1 MPTEMGGEKGGN
13 IQADF
18 VDGQI
23 KRGPGLLSWD
33 VKATGTDLSSAEKA
47 CLSVKVSAGP
57 HNELLIQHST
67 ETLALEVLL
76 NPEVSTLRQCFKN
89 MMVSGTTHKHVIHA
103 GYAFAGSGD
112 WILQDG
118 VFSARDVEAL
128 LHDAEVQEVLRRQ
141 KFHTLHVHCSAE
153 GSWAQPPVGVC
164 LNPPDIAD
172 SLAGSAHLLGCLD
185 AVLTSPP
192 LTSLLPSSTV
202 VGNIRFRRPTMYVFP
217 GGQGD
222 CALFGVTGFTLL
234 VDGGFARKPCFWE
247 FVRHLDRLDSL
258 LVTRFNQF
266 NSCGLTALA
275 QRKALERV
283 YPQVGHVFCN
293 AVRSPS
299 DEELQKDRDQLVVSV
314 VAQGLEFL
322 QGVREMGLS
331 PQACQRDVRPHTLY
345 HKVGHGTLEMF
356 VLSPGR
362 STEEDTSVC
371 ALLVWRPAKVS
382 EPVTRILLPGSAP
395 QSVIFEG
402 LNKLAHLAVLKSREV
417 TTEARLGLK
426 KSKVQDKPLR
436 ATSVPP
442 RPSVAKRAAAKVE
455 SPSPSPTPP
464 PAEKVRAPAKPTS
477 KSIESLPKKQEE
489 VKRPS
494 KTSAKKEPKKTVE
507 KTDAKDEK
515 VAKITAKIPAKE
527 ADIIPDKEKLVEKLG
542 ENEIDNIA
550 EKDISKIISDKP
562 LKKLPV
568 DIEKIDTKPQ
578 EEIVAKVDE
587 KVTAK
592 RELKRATPARPPAKS
607 KGAKDVTNKMAV
619 ESKTIARKTAEPA
632 KPKPRPVVAPP
643 TRPMVRDSKSKSP
656 SSSASS
662 SPKRAPPKPTTE
674 RPVRSVRGGVR
685 TAKPAAIEPVKAVEV
700 EKPLPT
706 EKPTAQVKPDK
717 RIEIVALSGDES
729 SGSKEA
735 IEEKAATEATKEEK
749 PFIEPPSSDESK
761 KDIPKQKSPTTVDEV
776 PIKAVL
782 LGTAHATPAAD
793 EIQAL
798 PTKPLEKEIVDAE
811 MWPREGDAREVVE
824 PPEHAL
830 SPEPTISA
838 SSEGVPSLVDE
849 VIDVS
854 LKADSSIAMQVAEPE
869 LSRVRALSSG
879 QRTPDSLDTPRE
891 VGDGIAPSSRD
902 EILDAMEK
910 HQLVSREQVL
920 EIKRRDS
927 VDSIEGEIAM
937 EEEEAAHPPQE
948 ADKETAG
955 APIEK
960 MQLETEKPKVET
972 PVSEVPEVARK
983 ETAEPG
989 GIEKMEPTTESPAEK
1004 TAESVVPEVT
1014 EKAATKVETAQTVE
1028 PEVKKRGE
1036 DVHAIEDLDVAD
1048 AKPAKPE
1055 DVEKLE
1061 PASEEAAQPTD
1072 VGDVPEVAEMRPT
1085 ETGSFEMVPPEIQ
1098 RPAEEQT
1105 QFVEKRLAESEDAQ
1119 KAVPEIERPPG
1130 ETPFTAIREES
1141 QKPTEL
1147 DGTRIE
1153 EPEVE
1158 KPVGQP
1164 LLSTES
1170 EVGQK
1175 KLIKEEPGEK
1185 LEREAE
1191 SQPEEIPA
1199 SAEPE
1204 LDQKKPKE
1212 LEAAEKIETETQRLV
1227 EDISVTEVP
1236 EADQKRPEEHE
1247 TIEKLQLETERQ
1259 LEETHDG
1266 AVSDAEEKVPTE
1278 HERVQKR
1285 EPEIERPSEESS
1297 LSAALEHEDTRKL
1310 KPELDR
1316 PLEESA
1322 VVTTSEVEQEKATED
1337 EGIAKLE
1344 PELQRPPETPLS
1356 AAPQVEQK
1364 KHAEHEDVEGME
1376 PEIHKLPEE
1385 APVTAVHEVEQ
1396 KKPTEYE
1403 GVEKF
1408 EPEAE
1413 MPADKTLW
1421 SAMPEIEAK
1430 KPAAHEGGE
1439 KLETETEKP
1448 YIGIPVKV
1456 APEDELK
1463 EPRQHEG
1470 VRKLEPEIDR
1480 PAEKAVVGAVPDVE
1494 QKTPTGHDGLQEQ
1507 EPEAEPPH
1515 EKSPVSVVPEVDRKK
1530 STDHEGDKTEPQIEK
1545 LGQETTVFAVPEVE
1559 KKKPSDHA
1567 DVETL
1572 ETENQRPPAETT
1584 ETTPVSAGPDFEKKS
1599 PERAGVEKLE
1609 PEIARLPEERPLS
1622 AMAEPQQKKPT
1633 EHADVIKLETDVEKP
1648 AEETEFEQKEA
1659 TDHAGVLMLEA
1670 EIKRPP
1676 DVTPATSALEVSQKK
1691 PIEYESTEKLDA
1703 VIDRQ
1708 PQETTVSLLPE
1719 IEKEPPKY
1727 EDTQKLE
1734 PELERQPD
1742 HTPVSSVPEA
1752 EEKPAI
1758 QDVQKLEPKI
1768 ERPHEEHEEAPV
1780 STALAEL
1787 ERIQKLEPE
1796 VDRPL
1801 EHTPVSP
1808 VTELHKQ
1815 KPAEH
1820 EAVEEV
1826 EPEIER
1832 SHEETPQ
1839 KPELELEQQ
1848 PKEAPLSSTPEVDKK
1863 KPAVSEGV
1871 QKFEPELEQP
1881 HKEILVSAVPEIE
1894 RKPAEHERV
1903 PELEPQLE
1911 LPPLKAQV
1919 SAGPEAVKETGVHEL
1934 AQSLEP
1940 EIERPHVEAPEVPEV
1955 EKKTAVHEGLQML
1968 ETELGRPP
1976 LEAPVSSVPE
1986 VQDKKAVGHEGV
1998 EEVEPKVDRQSEEV
2012 PVVKEKPAEH
2022 DDVQELKPELEQ
2034 PQKETP
2040 VGAAPKVEL
2049 TKPVD
2054 HEGVQKLEPELE
2066 RLPEETLKSSLPEDK
2081 KEKPAEH
2088 EDVQEL
2094 VQGAERPLEEPPVST
2109 VPEIEEMKPTEY
2121 DVARHLEP
2129 EIEGPY
2135 VETSVTSVPELEE
2148 KKPLIDE
2155 RVRKLEQE
2163 IERPPEKGSVSAVP
2177 EVEEKKPE
2185 QHQGAQKSG
2194 SEIELPHE
2202 ESMSAVPQS
2211 EEEKSSKP
2219 DSVPLLELETERPAK
2234 GSAVSTGPE
2243 DDKKPTEHKS
2253 IEKGETEVQ
2262 RPSGEPDEGAVPE
2275 LDEKIAAE
2283 HGVKR
2288 LEPEI
2293 KRPPEDAP
2301 VSAVSELGTEKPA
2314 KEERAEMVESK
2325 VQRAAEET
2333 PASAAPEAVEKK
2345 PGEHEECKK
2354 LKEEIESPREE
2365 SPTPVTKL
2373 PSSDDKEGT
2382 DHEVVEE
2389 IGREI
2394 EKQPEK
2400 FPASAVREVEGRV
2413 LAEPERMKKVGPDID
2428 RPAEETA
2435 VCTVSEDEKKKP
2447 TDLESVEK
2455 LIPESEKHAAD
2466 TVVSSAPEVEEKQ
2479 QSVGTLESKV
2489 EMPLISTER
2498 AEPDIEEMVKS
2509 KIERP
2514 AEEAPVSALP
2524 EVTEK
2529 KPDKDAGVEELEP
2542 EIARPPVQ
2550 SHVSELAKAE
2560 EEKPQEPQSVEK
2572 LEPKVERLPE
2582 AAGAGSEPEVEKKPA
2597 EQERIV
2603 ELEPESG
2610 RRDGDIHLSTMPEVE
2625 KEATE
2630 PDSEEKVGP
2639 RTEIPGEEASV
2650 KAVVQVAAAKPQ
2662 EHVDVEKVKSLGTP
2676 SEHTSA
2682 TEVADA
2688 AEEKP
2693 TKPGHVE
2700 MMESEIFRGPEE
2712 TPASE
2717 APVEGKKHTEPEH
2730 KQAPEPPSY
2739 VTERDDA
2746 VETGAESIER
2756 HKPVELQN
2764 IEAGEIDTVRSE
2776 PGKTASATSVIP
2788 ATVIERPLETHD
2800 MKKTETQ
2807 VPKEEQHGRR
2817 ISPSSGDKREPSD
2830 MKDIHL
2836 DEGSKRE
2843 PDPSPGH
2850 HEPEMAVSIKDKP
2863 DADTLATKP
2872 GETMAEETEQSKKG
2886 YLTEESSL
2894 DQEGIVTSPGEETAD
2909 EDAPTS
2915 VQEDPKACQSTAEVH
2930 EVEDVESTVDEV
2942 VDEGVVTS
2950 PCQSIDDDAHP
2961 LTADTEDTLYDGVH
2975 ITELRDG
2982 DEKEHERKSKQE
2994 QLISSL
3000 GQVQPKGAVG
3010 GEHRPQEPWDEA
3022 TVPHHDR
3029 KEADIAEEQRPSS
3042 SMTTP
3047 PARDFRKEGK
3057 DGEPQQDIE
3066 DILLRESVPPQS
3078 FLFSDTGSSDVLPEE
3093 TSDTRQPGYLLG
3105 EAEVLPSTALI
3116 PEVDGTIAEDLIAA
3130 KEQAQKQLEEKGDED
3145 VSPSFSRASSTKDR
3159 SAIEHDAPSEAGR
3172 LSDITA
3178 HREKPSEHEDTQ
3190 QENGKDSAPVVF
3202 GLSHG
3207 TSKATQ
3213 ETPYWD
3219 FQEPSETADSLKL
3232 LDPRPYSPTGIEC
3245 QTLPSDGSEGTG
3257 PTEDRYGVHET
3268 ALDKTTAPPSFPLI
3282 SGELK
3287 EDAEIIPK
3295 LAAREDLSFPQMAR
3309 TEAAELKLTEQES
3322 LDESC
3327 GSKPDISKKTSLPA
3341 FEDILPSKSSLSDES
3356 ITDKVTEAVHLEQV
3370 DKLSQ
3375 QETETD
3381 AAITEEH
3388 LQLDEVPETKD
3399 VKGSDEHKQSS
3410 IVSPDSGRDNR
3421 EEVQE
3426 GASKMEDQAVLSKA
3440 HEEPVLRAE
3449 SHVVSESFRLPE
3461 PSEPQDDLER
3471 PAPHTYGDKDHA
3483 DKGLPADTSHTPS
3496 KADTSDKTMSPKPC
3510 APSEAEVD
3518 VTKQELHL
3526 SLETAPGAVSSV
3538 YSKAKELLEECVS
3551 ATDPT
3556 SPGGAISTV
3565 SPKSSVSEDSFRSV
3579 VQRDDS
3585 RDALSKEEECDDR
3598 TCDENVVPVSGV
3610 TTGYDFRS
3618 PTEVLKRDFHE
3629 ETSHTFAKESHETMA
3644 LQSPSQD
3651 EEGRQL
3657 LEVIKSQL
3665 VSDDSADFHVTTKEH
3680 GLPTAKDIP
3689 PADSSK
3695 YVPTGTHAESGD
3707 IGLDKSP
3714 GSAKEC
3720 DEALSVILDQITK
3733 DDWDEGTHSGP
3744 EKVQVSEDA
3753 VEVHPS
3759 LSADSSTKSQPQA
3772 DAPLGSEDRRE
3783 PLDAGHLLVKGAPE
3797 QDKSVPVPGE
3807 LSPAAHKPESPSA
3820 HMEVFEEISPETMLL
3835 QESSST
3841 AQHHPK
3847 TREDA
3852 SATIDAHA
3860 SRPSAPDDS
3869 LVKLPEETVPQFPSD
3884 LGTSSAAD
3892 LCSSPVPLK
3901 ESAGHPDVRI
3911 ISDKEEPG
3919 SATDLEI
3926 APERGVVCDA
3936 RLSSGPEGT
3945 KVRDEAPYGE
3955 VEEKETTSRGSPS
3968 LMHQEQDSYV
3978 PEAPWV
3984 HHRDAEDARST
3995 EISDQPMKDPRATC
4009 PTSLD
4014 APELAHMQQRMSVDY
4029 ESSITSVSD
4038 IEFAAD
4044 AKSLKALAP
4053 DDPSH
4058 DDSKTAE
4065 CPKGDKDAS
4074 RPSSPES
4081 PPQSPVKRIAAEH
4094 PRASKRARTTSESK
4108 HPISTQGSSEADI
4121 SSEDEDSTR
4130 KVTTRA
4136 YTDASSAGVE
4146 LPKES
4151 PQSGSGP
4158 LQTSTYPV
4166 RDRHVEDTTKHSAE
4180 SYHAIPQGADDHDS
4194 RLVPTEV
4201 LPGSFPYTPGKT
4213 EGLSVEHS
4221 LTPSEEHYLP
4231 TGDRTDE
4238 DKKSEKDSQ
4247 VPQLPS
4253 KDVPDPSSTISHHD
4267 VVQAPSSL
4275 LERDKAEMSGGKD
4288 SRLDETYS
4296 SELKRTSIES
4306 ETTSSSDD
4314 AGSGRRSLTS
4324 SKDSD
4329 LMREYSKH
4337 LETSPSAR
4345 FSVDSTCSVTSE
4357 ERSYT
4362 ELEKPY
4368 QKEDS
4373 RDSFSSTAREYP
4385 DDSSRSGSLYSD
4397 STLEPSSTFDHQ
4409 EPKAP
4414 QVSSDQVELSS
4425 SVHDFIPVRPE
4436 RPTEIEKTER
4446 QFETD
4451 TLISTQKESDVQV
4464 PPSAEKA
4471 TEMPEEHVS
4480 PTARIPASEDQ
4491 SPFGDIAHGHGIA
4504 SGLFAALKTE
4514 LCVIDSPSMDT
4525 VLDQTGKD
4533 VQSLKDQAGV
4543 DPSPE
4548 FAEKHR
4554 EFDLGDKKIPE
4565 TDRETPKEHVHS
4577 GDGEVGVAHHVP
4589 VLTPDK
4595 EPKETHS
4602 ISGHDEGYPGRKV
4615 SGEVTPVKALRFQ
4628 LGDDSSIEPLADQ
4641 TDASASDPPSDAD
4654 HGLSKEVFERK
4665 VRLDKFLEAEFL
4677 EAMATDE
4684 EDESSRA
4691 SVKQSTASTTSS
4703 SHHKN
4708 GHTVAEPEDDNT
4720 EDDVTL
4726 ASALSSGLPTELVCM
4741 AQSSVDLPKD
4751 ITRITKCA
4759 DSQERVSPP
4768 LASPPDAAKQDEP
4781 AAVAAGLASGL
4792 SVELVC
4798 MVESKELCSEI
4809 KRAEEEAIHH
4819 VIEKKADYAEE
4830 DGGVAMQAYIE
4841 RRLSDSDHFADKQQ
4855 RASPPSETVSSAQQD
4870 IPTPERKTSK
4880 GFDELH
4886 LNGTSHSPPSV
4897 GLVAGLAAGLA
4908 TELVC
4913 MPQSA
4918 EELCIDASES
4928 RWPPAQGSR
4937 VEIMPPEMTAS
4948 IYEERTEHIDE
4959 KPCSDTDVESLGR
4972 GAPDSPLLHR
4982 IGQIPVQREVITTVT
4997 SRRVVYQND
5006 GPPDTWTT
5014 STFSEPPQQDTD
5026 DDSRRTTVTYVYRTY
5041 TPAESDD
5048 KDDPVISS
5056 GTVPSR
5062 QGEDGLPFE
5071 ILRSA
5076 AERHARE
5083 EDGHVEGDHV
5093 TGTSS
5098 RSYVYTIS
5106 SDHGAPEMF
5115 VRHTDDTGTLH
5126 HPDSSIHNI
5135 AMDEVAR
5142 ITEMAAAAVSQSS
5155 NGWTVVHRSAD
5166 SSSQR
5171 PLELTRPSELVERRN
5186 GHVTQVTEA
5195 RQIVYHPSSSAEFR
5209 FPVVSSAEETC
5220 LPPEGSDPKTILEFM
5235 AAQTKQAAK
5244 EMLEEQPLYEEDE
5257 EAAQE
5262 QSSLSD
5268 ASPLVEEPVFGKTL
5282 QPDYPEL
5289 VELSAGNTP
5298 SEPPSPH
5305 SAVHD
5310 TRARHNG
5317 EASGTTA
5324 SVQRL
5329 VETVPASAISGGSEA
5344 RRVVSYVEEPTTVV
5358 REEWV
5363 LEGGRGEASHVISQ
5377 SSMFQHEVLTRE
5389 ESRSAGTTL
5398 SSASTGDDGV
5408 RFTTHH
5414 HLERDPGAVGD
5425 VSQLSSLKASMAA
5438 ALHEEQ
5444 RFGADSASRTAAPH
5458 DTVREHQ
5465 ATSTERQANGRRD
5478 GDTTAPFDIR
5488 DWGKPLGLPVP
5499 PDPSSKS
5506 SKTKKTGAAATP
5518 RDAADVVYVDLTY
5531 VPHHGDPGYCDVEF
5545 FSRVRA
5551 RYYVLSGTNPSQQV
5565 LDALLE
5571 AKRGWGEPDAP
5582 VTVIPT
5588 YETDALCY
5596 WIAHNQKAL
5605 EEHHIDVAP
5614 SASRCTINLQD
5625 HESSCAAYR
5634 LEF

>member
-1 MPTEMGGEKGGN
+1 LE
-13 IQADF
+13 Q
-18 VDGQI
+18 
-23 KRGPGLLSWD
+23 
-33 VKATGTDLSSAEKA
+33 
-47 CLSVKVSAGP
+47 P
-57 HNELLIQHST
+57 HRE
-67 ETLALEVLL
+67 A
-76 NPEVSTLRQCFKN
+76 P
-89 MMVSGTTHKHVIHA
+89 
-103 GYAFAGSGD
+103 
-112 WILQDG
+112 
-118 VFSARDVEAL
+118 FSAVPGVEK
-128 LHDAEVQEVLRRQ
+128 E
-141 KFHTLHVHCSAE
+141 
-153 GSWAQPPVGVC
+153 
-164 LNPPDIAD
+164 
-172 SLAGSAHLLGCLD
+172 
-185 AVLTSPP
+185 
-192 LTSLLPSSTV
+192 
-202 VGNIRFRRPTMYVFP
+202 
-217 GGQGD
+217 
-222 CALFGVTGFTLL
+222 
-234 VDGGFARKPCFWE
+234 
-247 FVRHLDRLDSL
+247 
-258 LVTRFNQF
+258 
-266 NSCGLTALA
+266 
-275 QRKALERV
+275 
-283 YPQVGHVFCN
+283 
-293 AVRSPS
+293 
-299 DEELQKDRDQLVVSV
+299 
-314 VAQGLEFL
+314 
-322 QGVREMGLS
+322 
-331 PQACQRDVRPHTLY
+331 
-345 HKVGHGTLEMF
+345 
-356 VLSPGR
+356 
-362 STEEDTSVC
+362 
-371 ALLVWRPAKVS
+371 
-382 EPVTRILLPGSAP
+382 
-395 QSVIFEG
+395 
-402 LNKLAHLAVLKSREV
+402 
-417 TTEARLGLK
+417 TTEHVD
-426 KSKVQDKPLR
+426 VQ
-436 ATSVPP
+436 
-442 RPSVAKRAAAKVE
+442 
-455 SPSPSPTPP
+455 
-464 PAEKVRAPAKPTS
+464 
-477 KSIESLPKKQEE
+477 
-489 VKRPS
+489 
-494 KTSAKKEPKKTVE
+494 
-507 KTDAKDEK
+507 
-515 VAKITAKIPAKE
+515 
-527 ADIIPDKEKLVEKLG
+527 
-542 ENEIDNIA
+542 
-550 EKDISKIISDKP
+550 
-562 LKKLPV
+562 
-568 DIEKIDTKPQ
+568 
-578 EEIVAKVDE
+578 
-587 KVTAK
+587 
-592 RELKRATPARPPAKS
+592 
-607 KGAKDVTNKMAV
+607 
-619 ESKTIARKTAEPA
+619 
-632 KPKPRPVVAPP
+632 
-643 TRPMVRDSKSKSP
+643 
-656 SSSASS
+656 
-662 SPKRAPPKPTTE
+662 
-674 RPVRSVRGGVR
+674 
-685 TAKPAAIEPVKAVEV
+685 
-700 EKPLPT
+700 
-706 EKPTAQVKPDK
+706 
-717 RIEIVALSGDES
+717 
-729 SGSKEA
+729 
-735 IEEKAATEATKEEK
+735 
-749 PFIEPPSSDESK
+749 
-761 KDIPKQKSPTTVDEV
+761 
-776 PIKAVL
+776 
-782 LGTAHATPAAD
+782 
-793 EIQAL
+793 
-798 PTKPLEKEIVDAE
+798 
-811 MWPREGDAREVVE
+811 
-824 PPEHAL
+824 
-830 SPEPTISA
+830 
-838 SSEGVPSLVDE
+838 
-849 VIDVS
+849 
-854 LKADSSIAMQVAEPE
+854 
-869 LSRVRALSSG
+869 
-879 QRTPDSLDTPRE
+879 
-891 VGDGIAPSSRD
+891 
-902 EILDAMEK
+902 
-910 HQLVSREQVL
+910 
-920 EIKRRDS
+920 
-927 VDSIEGEIAM
+927 
-937 EEEEAAHPPQE
+937 
-948 ADKETAG
+948 
-955 APIEK
+955 
-960 MQLETEKPKVET
+960 
-972 PVSEVPEVARK
+972 
-983 ETAEPG
+983 
-989 GIEKMEPTTESPAEK
+989 
-1004 TAESVVPEVT
+1004 
-1014 EKAATKVETAQTVE
+1014 
-1028 PEVKKRGE
+1028 
-1036 DVHAIEDLDVAD
+1036 
-1048 AKPAKPE
+1048 
-1055 DVEKLE
+1055 
-1061 PASEEAAQPTD
+1061 
-1072 VGDVPEVAEMRPT
+1072 
-1085 ETGSFEMVPPEIQ
+1085 
-1098 RPAEEQT
+1098 
-1105 QFVEKRLAESEDAQ
+1105 
-1119 KAVPEIERPPG
+1119 
-1130 ETPFTAIREES
+1130 
-1141 QKPTEL
+1141 
-1147 DGTRIE
+1147 
-1153 EPEVE
+1153 
-1158 KPVGQP
+1158 
-1164 LLSTES
+1164 
-1170 EVGQK
+1170 
-1175 KLIKEEPGEK
+1175 
-1185 LEREAE
+1185 
-1191 SQPEEIPA
+1191 
-1199 SAEPE
+1199 
-1204 LDQKKPKE
+1204 
-1212 LEAAEKIETETQRLV
+1212 
-1227 EDISVTEVP
+1227 
-1236 EADQKRPEEHE
+1236 
-1247 TIEKLQLETERQ
+1247 
-1259 LEETHDG
+1259 
-1266 AVSDAEEKVPTE
+1266 
-1278 HERVQKR
+1278 
-1285 EPEIERPSEESS
+1285 
-1297 LSAALEHEDTRKL
+1297 KL
-1310 KPELDR
+1310 KPELELPVKESLVCAVPVVEKEPAEHEDIQKLT
-1316 PLEESA
+1316 PVLE
-1322 VVTTSEVEQEKATED
+1322 QLHK
-1337 EGIAKLE
+1337 
-1344 PELQRPPETPLS
+1344 ETPVS
-1356 AAPQVEQK
+1356 AAPQVE
-1364 KHAEHEDVEGME
+1364 
-1376 PEIHKLPEE
+1376 
-1385 APVTAVHEVEQ
+1385 
-1396 KKPTEYE
+1396 
-1403 GVEKF
+1403 
-1408 EPEAE
+1408 
-1413 MPADKTLW
+1413 
-1421 SAMPEIEAK
+1421 K
-1430 KPAAHEGGE
+1430 KPA
-1439 KLETETEKP
+1439 
-1448 YIGIPVKV
+1448 
-1456 APEDELK
+1456 
-1463 EPRQHEG
+1463 
-1470 VRKLEPEIDR
+1470 
-1480 PAEKAVVGAVPDVE
+1480 
-1494 QKTPTGHDGLQEQ
+1494 GHDDE
-1507 EPEAEPPH
+1507 
-1515 EKSPVSVVPEVDRKK
+1515 
-1530 STDHEGDKTEPQIEK
+1530 
-1545 LGQETTVFAVPEVE
+1545 
-1559 KKKPSDHA
+1559 
-1567 DVETL
+1567 
-1572 ETENQRPPAETT
+1572 
-1584 ETTPVSAGPDFEKKS
+1584 
-1599 PERAGVEKLE
+1599 
-1609 PEIARLPEERPLS
+1609 
-1622 AMAEPQQKKPT
+1622 
-1633 EHADVIKLETDVEKP
+1633 
-1648 AEETEFEQKEA
+1648 
-1659 TDHAGVLMLEA
+1659 
-1670 EIKRPP
+1670 
-1676 DVTPATSALEVSQKK
+1676 
-1691 PIEYESTEKLDA
+1691 
-1703 VIDRQ
+1703 
-1708 PQETTVSLLPE
+1708 
-1719 IEKEPPKY
+1719 
-1727 EDTQKLE
+1727 
-1734 PELERQPD
+1734 
-1742 HTPVSSVPEA
+1742 
-1752 EEKPAI
+1752 
-1758 QDVQKLEPKI
+1758 
-1768 ERPHEEHEEAPV
+1768 
-1780 STALAEL
+1780 
-1787 ERIQKLEPE
+1787 
-1796 VDRPL
+1796 
-1801 EHTPVSP
+1801 
-1808 VTELHKQ
+1808 
-1815 KPAEH
+1815 
-1820 EAVEEV
+1820 
-1826 EPEIER
+1826 
-1832 SHEETPQ
+1832 Q
-1839 KPELELEQQ
+1839 KPELESEQ
-1848 PKEAPLSSTPEVDKK
+1848 PKEAPVSSAPAVHKE
-1863 KPAVSEGV
+1863 KPAESEGV
-1871 QKFEPELEQP
+1871 LKFEPELEQSY
-1881 HKEILVSAVPEIE
+1881 KETPVSAVPEIK
-1894 RKPAEHERV
+1894 RKPPEHEHV
-1903 PELEPQLE
+1903 QEMEPKLE
-1911 LPPLKAQV
+1911 LPSLKAQV
-1919 SAGPEAVKETGVHEL
+1919 SAAPEAGKETGVLEL
-1934 AQSLEP
+1934 AQKLEP
-1940 EIERPHVEAPEVPEV
+1940 EVERPHVEAPGVPGV
-1955 EKKTAVHEGLQML
+1955 EKKTAVDEGAQML
-1968 ETELGRPP
+1968 EAELGRPP
-1976 LEAPVSSVPE
+1976 LETPVSSVPE
-1986 VQDKKAVGHEGV
+1986 VQDKKSVGHEGV
-1998 EEVEPKVDRQSEEV
+1998 ERVEAKVERPPEEV

-2022 DDVQELKPELEQ
+2022 DDVHELKPEVDR
-2034 PQKETP
+2034 PRKEIP
-2040 VGAAPKVEL
+2040 VGAAPEVEL
-2049 TKPVD
+2049 TKALD
-2054 HEGVQKLEPELE
+2054 HEGVQKLEPELD
-2066 RLPEETLKSSLPEDK
+2066 RLPEETLRSSLPEVK
-2081 KEKPAEH
+2081 KKKPAEH

-2094 VQGAERPLEEPPVST
+2094 VGEAERPLEEPPVST

-2135 VETSVTSVPELEE
+2135 VETSVTPVPELEE
-2148 KKPLIDE
+2148 KKPAIDE
-2155 RVRKLEQE
+2155 GVRKLEQE
-2163 IERPPEKGSVSAVP
+2163 IERPPEKAPVSAVP
-2177 EVEEKKPE
+2177 EVEEKKHE
-2185 QHQGAQKSG
+2185 KHQGAEKPG
-2194 SEIELPHE
+2194 SEIELPYE
-2202 ESMSAVPQS
+2202 ESLSAAPQI
-2211 EEEKSSKP
+2211 EEGKPSKP
-2219 DSVPLLELETERPAK
+2219 DSVEIERAAK
-2234 GSAVSTGPE
+2234 GSTVSTVPE
-2243 DDKKPTEHKS
+2243 DEKKPAEHKS
-2253 IEKGETEVQ
+2253 IEKGETRIE
-2262 RPSGEPDEGAVPE
+2262 RSSGEPDEGAVPE
-2275 LDEKIAAE
+2275 FDEKIAAE

-2288 LEPEI
+2288 HEPEI
-2293 KRPPEDAP
+2293 KRSPEDAL
-2301 VSAVSELGTEKPA
+2301 VSAVSELGTEELA
-2314 KEERAEMVESK
+2314 KEERAEMVEPK
-2325 VQRAAEET
+2325 VQREAEET
-2333 PASAAPEAVEKK
+2333 PARATPKAGEKK
-2345 PGEHEECKK
+2345 PGELEEGKK
-2354 LKEEIESPREE
+2354 LKQEIESPHGE
-2365 SPTPVTKL
+2365 TPVTKL
-2373 PSSDDKEGT
+2373 PRSDDKKGT
-2382 DHEVVEE
+2382 DHEAMEK
-2389 IGREI
+2389 IGREVQ
-2394 EKQPEK
+2394 KQPEK
-2400 FPASAVREVEGRV
+2400 SPASAVREVEGKV
-2413 LAEPERMKKVGPDID
+2413 LAEPERMKKVGPDIE
-2428 RPAEETA
+2428 RPSEETA
-2435 VCTVSEDEKKKP
+2435 VCTVPEGEKKKP
-2447 TDLESVEK
+2447 TDLESVEQLK
-2455 LIPESEKHAAD
+2455 PESEKHAPG

-2479 QSVGTLESKV
+2479 QSVGTLESEV
-2489 EMPLISTER
+2489 EMSLVSTER
-2498 AEPDIEEMVKS
+2498 AEPGIVEMVKS
-2509 KIERP
+2509 KSARP
-2514 AEEAPVSALP
+2514 AEEAPVSELP

-2529 KPDKDAGVEELEP
+2529 KPDEDSGVEELEP

-2550 SHVSELAKAE
+2550 SPVSELAKAE
-2560 EEKPQEPQSVEK
+2560 EKKPQEPQSVEK
-2572 LEPKVERLPE
+2572 LEPEVERLPE
-2582 AAGAGSEPEVEKKPA
+2582 AAGAGSEPEVEKKPS
-2597 EQERIV
+2597 ELEGIV
-2603 ELEPESG
+2603 KLEPESG
-2610 RRDGDIHLSTMPEVE
+2610 RRDVDIPLSATPEVE
-2625 KEATE
+2625 KKATE

-2650 KAVVQVAAAKPQ
+2650 KGMVEVAAGKPE
-2662 EHVDVEKVKSLGTP
+2662 EHVDVEKVKSTGAP
-2676 SEHTSA
+2676 SERTST
-2682 TEVADA
+2682 TEVA
-2688 AEEKP
+2688 EEQP

-2700 MMESEIFRGPEE
+2700 MMKSEILRGPEE
-2712 TPASE
+2712 TPASG
-2717 APVEGKKHTEPEH
+2717 APVEGKKHTEPEPE
-2730 KQAPEPPSY
+2730 QAPEPPSY
-2739 VTERDDA
+2739 ITERDNA
-2746 VETGAESIER
+2746 VETGAESIES
-2756 HKPVELQN
+2756 HKPLELQN

-2776 PGKTASATSVIP
+2776 PGKAASATSGIP
-2788 ATVIERPLETHD
+2788 ATVIKGSLETHD
-2800 MKKTETQ
+2800 VKETETQ
-2807 VPKEEQHGRR
+2807 VPKEEQHGRH

-2836 DEGSKRE
+2836 DEGTKRE
-2843 PDPSPGH
+2843 PVHSPGH
-2850 HEPEMAVSIKDKP
+2850 HESEMAVSIKDKP
-2863 DADTLATKP
+2863 DADTLATKS
-2872 GETMAEETEQSKKG
+2872 GETMAEQTEQCKKG
-2886 YLTEESSL
+2886 YLSEESSL
-2894 DQEGIVTSPGEETAD
+2894 DQEGIVTSPGEETTD

-2915 VQEDPKACQSTAEVH
+2915 IQEDPKACQSTAEVH

-2961 LTADTEDTLYDGVH
+2961 LTADPEDTLYDGVH

-2982 DEKEHERKSKQE
+2982 DEKEHARISKQG
-2994 QLISSL
+2994 QVISSL
-3000 GQVQPKGAVG
+3000 GQVQPKDAVG
-3010 GEHRPQEPWDEA
+3010 GEHSPQEPWEEA
-3022 TVPHHDR
+3022 TVPYHDS
-3029 KEADIAEEQRPSS
+3029 KEADIAEERRPSS

-3047 PARDFRKEGK
+3047 PAGDLRKEGK

-3066 DILLRESVPPQS
+3066 DIQLRESVPPQS
-3078 FLFSDTGSSDVLPEE
+3078 FLWSETGSSDVLPEE
-3093 TSDTRQPGYLLG
+3093 ESDTRQPGYLPG

-3130 KEQAQKQLEEKGDED
+3130 KEQAQKQLEEEGDED

-3172 LSDITA
+3172 LSDITD
-3178 HREKPSEHEDTQ
+3178 HTEKPSEHEATR
-3190 QENGKDSAPVVF
+3190 QESGKDSAPVVF
-3202 GLSHG
+3202 ELSHG
-3207 TSKATQ
+3207 TSKATE
-3213 ETPYWD
+3213 ETPHWD
-3219 FQEPSETADSLKL
+3219 FQEPGERTDSPKL
-3232 LDPRPYSPTGIEC
+3232 LDSKPYSPTGIEC
-3245 QTLPSDGSEGTG
+3245 QTLPSDGSKGTG

-3268 ALDKTTAPPSFPLI
+3268 ALDKTTAPPSYPLI
-3282 SGELK
+3282 SEELK
-3287 EDAEIIPK
+3287 ADAEIIPK
-3295 LAAREDLSFPQMAR
+3295 LAAREELSFPQTAR
-3309 TEAAELKLTEQES
+3309 TEAVESKLTEQES
-3322 LDESC
+3322 LDESRA
-3327 GSKPDISKKTSLPA
+3327 SKPDISKKTSLPA
-3341 FEDILPSKSSLSDES
+3341 SEDILPSKTILSEES
-3356 ITDKVTEAVHLEQV
+3356 IADKVTEAVHLEKG
-3370 DKLSQ
+3370 DILSQ

-3381 AAITEEH
+3381 AAIIEER
-3388 LQLDEVPETKD
+3388 LQIVEVPETKD
-3399 VKGSDEHKQSS
+3399 VKGSDEHKDSS

-3426 GASKMEDQAVLSKA
+3426 GASKEEDQAVFSKS

-3461 PSEPQDDLER
+3461 PSEPQDDREIH
-3471 PAPHTYGDKDHA
+3471 APPTHGDQDHA

-3496 KADTSDKTMSPKPC
+3496 KADTSDTTMSPKPC
-3510 APSEAEVD
+3510 APSEPEVD

-3526 SLETAPGAVSSV
+3526 SLETAAGAVSSV

-3551 ATDPT
+3551 ATEPT
-3556 SPGGAISTV
+3556 SPGGAISTG

-3579 VQRDDS
+3579 VQKDDS
-3585 RDALSKEEECDDR
+3585 RDALSKEEACDDR

-3629 ETSHTFAKESHETMA
+3629 ETSHTFAKQLHETMA

-3651 EEGRQL
+3651 DEGRQL

-3665 VSDDSADFHVTTKEH
+3665 VCDESADFHVTTKEH

-3695 YVPTGTHAESGD
+3695 YVPTGTHAESD
-3707 IGLDKSP
+3707 DMGLDKSP
-3714 GSAKEC
+3714 GSTKER

-3733 DDWDEGTHSGP
+3733 GDWDEGAHSGP
-3744 EKVQVSEDA
+3744 EKVQVSEAA
-3753 VEVHPS
+3753 VEIHPS

-3783 PLDAGHLLVKGAPE
+3783 PLDSGHLLVKGAPE
-3797 QDKSVPVPGE
+3797 EDKSVPVPGE

-3820 HMEVFEEISPETMLL
+3820 HKEVFEEISPETTLL
-3835 QESSST
+3835 QESAST
-3841 AQHHPK
+3841 AQHYPK

-3852 SATIDAHA
+3852 SATLDAHT
-3860 SRPSAPDDS
+3860 SRPSASDDS
-3869 LVKLPEETVPQFPSD
+3869 LVKLPEETVRHFPSD
-3884 LGTSSAAD
+3884 LGTSSATD

-3901 ESAGHPDVRI
+3901 ESASHPDVRI
-3911 ISDKEEPG
+3911 ISDKEELG

-3955 VEEKETTSRGSPS
+3955 DEEKETTSRGSPS
-3968 LMHQEQDSYV
+3968 LHHQEQDSYV

-3984 HHRDAEDARST
+3984 HHHDAEDARST

-4058 DDSKTAE
+4058 GDSKTAE
-4065 CPKGDKDAS
+4065 CPKGEKDAS

-4130 KVTTRA
+4130 KVTTHA
-4136 YTDASSAGVE
+4136 YTDASSDGVE

-4151 PQSGSGP
+4151 QQSGSGP
-4158 LQTSTYPV
+4158 MQTSTYPV
-4166 RDRHVEDTTKHSAE
+4166 RDQHLEDPTKHSAE
-4180 SYHAIPQGADDHDS
+4180 HHAIPQGADDHDS
-4194 RLVPTEV
+4194 RHVPTEV
-4201 LPGSFPYTPGKT
+4201 HPGSFPDTPGKT
-4213 EGLSVEHS
+4213 EGLSLEHS
-4221 LTPSEEHYLP
+4221 LTTSEEHYLP

-4238 DKKSEKDSQ
+4238 GKSEKDSQ
-4247 VPQLPS
+4247 IPQLPS
-4253 KDVPDPSSTISHHD
+4253 KDVPYPSSTISHHD

-4275 LERDKAEMSGGKD
+4275 LEPDKAEMSGGKD

-4373 RDSFSSTAREYP
+4373 RESFSSTAREYP

-4397 STLEPSSTFDHQ
+4397 STLEPSSTFDHH

-4414 QVSSDQVELSS
+4414 QVSSDKAELGS
-4425 SVHDFIPVRPE
+4425 SVDDFIPK
-4436 RPTEIEKTER
+4436 EIEKTER
-4446 QFETD
+4446 HSETD
-4451 TLISTQKESDVQV
+4451 TLISAQKESDVQV
-4464 PPSAEKA
+4464 PPGAEKA
-4471 TEMPEEHVS
+4471 TKMPEEHIS
-4480 PTARIPASEDQ
+4480 PAARIPASEDQ
-4491 SPFGDIAHGHGIA
+4491 SPFTDIAHGHGIA

-4514 LCVIDSPSMDT
+4514 LCVIDSPSMGT

-4533 VQSLKDQAGV
+4533 VQSLNDQAGV

-4554 EFDLGDKKIPE
+4554 EFDLGDKSFPE
-4565 TDRETPKEHVHS
+4565 TDRETPKEQVHS
-4577 GDGEVGVAHHVP
+4577 GDGEVRAPHHVP
-4589 VLTPDK
+4589 ALTPDK

-4602 ISGHDEGYPGRKV
+4602 ISGQDEGYPARKV
-4615 SGEVTPVKALRFQ
+4615 SGEVTPLKALRFQ

-4703 SHHKN
+4703 SHQKN

-4751 ITRITKCA
+4751 ITRITQCA

-4855 RASPPSETVSSAQQD
+4855 RASPPSETVSSAQQG

-4972 GAPDSPLLHR
+4972 GAPDSPVLHR

-5014 STFSEPPQQDTD
+5014 SAFSEPPQQDTD

-5106 SDHGAPEMF
+5106 SDHGAPETF
-5115 VRHTDDTGTLH
+5115 IRHTDDTETLH

-5142 ITEMAAAAVSQSS
+5142 ITEMAAAAVSQSP

-5186 GHVTQVTEA
+5186 GHVTQVTET

-5329 VETVPASAISGGSEA
+5329 VETVPASTMSGGSEA

-5408 RFTTHH
+5408 RFATHH

-5444 RFGADSASRTAAPH
+5444 RFGADSASRTVAPH
-5458 DTVREHQ
+5458 DTVREQQ